1 MAEKK
6 RKKKYRVNKKRV
18 AVLIIVLIAVLAV
31 FVAAVV
37 AVINAI
43 TGKAPEPQKPETT
56 KPDYWAEAAL
66 EFYGPPGFD
75 VTGEAVN
82 KEYKGKGQQKVKGEK
97 GYPTTFTTADGKV
110 YKEYKQNGITPW
122 ADKEYYG
129 GTMDDSGCGLAAMS
143 IILSGYGK
151 DQTPGDLCDRYAP
164 ELDYEKM
171 GSEFNKVFEVPST
184 PFFFDYLSM
193 TEDRIRKH
201 LETDEPA
208 IVCIWGVL
216 GANRWTRSSHFIT
229 LLACEGDKVYVSNPN
244 GLPGH
249 SNCSGWYD
257 FDEVVPFI
265 SKILYVGDME
275 YLGV

>member
-1 MAEKK
+1 
-6 RKKKYRVNKKRV
+6 
-18 AVLIIVLIAVLAV
+18 
-31 FVAAVV
+31 
-37 AVINAI
+37 
-43 TGKAPEPQKPETT
+43 
-56 KPDYWAEAAL
+56 
-66 EFYGPPGFD
+66 
-75 VTGEAVN
+75 
-82 KEYKGKGQQKVKGEK
+82 
-97 GYPTTFTTADGKV
+97 
-110 YKEYKQNGITPW
+110 
-122 ADKEYYG
+122 
-129 GTMDDSGCGLAAMS
+129 MDDSGCGLAVMS
-143 IILSGYGK
+143 IVLSGYGK
-151 DQTPGDLCDRYAP
+151 DQDPGKLCARYAP

-171 GSEFNKVFEVPST
+171 ENEFNKVFEVPST

>member
-6 RKKKYRVNKKRV
+6 RKKRYRVNKKRL
-18 AVLIIVLIAVLAV
+18 AVLVIVLLAVIAVFIGAI
-31 FVAAVV
+31 AAVV
-37 AVINAI
+37 NAL
-43 TGKAPEPQKPETT
+43 TAEEPAPVKQEKP
-56 KPDYWAEAAL
+56 KPDYWNEAAF
-66 EFYGPPGFD
+66 EFYGPEGFD
-75 VTGEAVN
+75 VTGESVN
-82 KEYKGKGQQKVKGEK
+82 KAYKGKGQQQVKGEK
-97 GYPTTFTTADGKV
+97 GYPATFTTADGKV

-122 ADKEYYG
+122 KDEEYYG
-129 GTMDDSGCGLAAMS
+129 GTMDDSGCGLTVMS
-143 IILSGYGK
+143 IVLSGYGK
-151 DQTPGDLCDRYAP
+151 DQDPGKLCDRYAP
-164 ELDYEKM
+164 ELDYQKM
-171 GSEFNKVFEVPST
+171 GNEFSKVFDVPST

-193 TEDRIRKH
+193 TEDRIRQH

-208 IVCIWGVL
+208 IACIWGVL
-216 GANRWTRSSHFIT
+216 GANRWTRSSHFIA